1 MTIRTSSRLVIV
13 AAAFACWTTSA
24 TGQTAMLPAPRF
36 HHLHL
41 NSVDPDAAIDFYV
54 RQFPSTK
61 KSTWGGLPALASPND
76 VLILFDKVARPP
88 ATAPQTAI
96 WHFGWYV
103 ADVRKNRD
111 SYLARPDVQLLPL
124 YTTDEGGSVWI
135 STDTWPGRDGVLGL
149 TRTQI
154 ADAKQKDVQPTRK
167 GGFAYMRG
175 PDDAIV
181 EYMQDPTAERMN
193 HVHFIHEHPFCAQLW
208 YQKHLGA
215 TPLKPRPGTPAADA
229 PPRTEANCKV
239 ERSPEPTWPA
249 LEPQGFAR
257 VPSAGVAFG
266 DVTFPAYMRQDDTP
280 LVPTRGH
287 LYDHVALSVSDLD
300 AWVAKLRGER
310 VTFLEQPYRL
320 GDTRAVM
327 IEGPSREAIELVE
340 VK

>member
-1 MTIRTSSRLVIV
+1 MNTRSSSLMLML
-13 AAAFACWTTSA
+13 AALFSTSA
-24 TGQTAMLPAPRF
+24 MGQSNMLPPPGF

-54 RQFPSTK
+54 RQFASTSK
-61 KSTWGGLPALASPND
+61 TTWGGLPALRSPND
-76 VLILFDKVARPP
+76 VLIVFEKVDKPP
-88 ATAPQTAI
+88 ATAPQSAI

-103 ADVRKNRD
+103 TDVRASRD
-111 SYLARPDVQLLPL
+111 AYLKRPDVSLLPL
-124 YTTDEGGSVWI
+124 YTTEEGESVWI

-149 TRTQI
+149 TRAQI
-154 ADAKQKDVQPTRK
+154 VDAKATNVQPTRK
-167 GGFAYMRG
+167 GGFAYMAG

-193 HVHFIHEHPFCAQLW
+193 HVHFVHEQPFCAQLW
-208 YQKHLGA
+208 YQKHLNA
-215 TPLKPRPGTPAADA
+215 TPLKPRAGTPASEA

-239 ERSPEPTWPA
+239 ERNPDPTWPA
-249 LEPQGFAR
+249 LEPQGFMR

-266 DVTFPAYMRQDDTP
+266 DVTFPSYMRQGDTP

-287 LYDHVALSVSDLD
+287 LYDHIALSVTDLD
-300 AWVAKLRGER
+300 AWVAKLRGEG
-310 VTFLEQPYRL
+310 VTILEQPYRL

-340 VK
+340 IK

>member
-1 MTIRTSSRLVIV
+1 MHSRTSSVVAILV
-13 AAAFACWTTSA
+13 ATLASNPA
-24 TGQTAMLPAPRF
+24 TGQTPMLSPPRF

-41 NSVDPDAAIDFYV
+41 NSVDPDSAIDFYV
-54 RQFPSTK
+54 RQFPSTSK
-61 KSTWGGLPALASPND
+61 TAWGGLPALASPND
-76 VLILFDKVARPP
+76 VLVLFNKVDKPP
-88 ATAPQTAI
+88 ATSPQTAI

-103 ADVRKNRD
+103 ADVRKSRD
-111 SYLARPDVQLLPL
+111 AYLARPDVKLLPL
-124 YTTDEGGSVWI
+124 YTTEEGGSVWI

-149 TRTQI
+149 TRAQI
-154 ADAKQKDVQPTRK
+154 ADAKQTSVQPTRK

-181 EYMQDPTAERMN
+181 EYMQDATAERMN
-193 HVHFIHEHPFCAQLW
+193 HVHFIHEQPFCAQLW
-208 YQKHLGA
+208 YQQHLAA
-215 TPLKPRPGTPAADA
+215 TPLKPRPDSPASNA
-229 PPRTEANCKV
+229 PARTEENCKV
-239 ERSPEPTWPA
+239 ERSPDPTWPA

-266 DVTFPAYMRQDDTP
+266 DVTFPSYMREGDTP

-287 LYDHVALSVSDLD
+287 LYDHIALSVTDLD
-300 AWVAKLRGER
+300 AWVAKLRADG
-310 VTFLEQPYRL
+310 VIFLEQPYRL